1 MYKTI
6 PMFAVAATL
15 VAAVVLGLS
24 SVPTVKADPPAGS
37 FGAAV
42 SDQAKHNQGAFG
54 EHQSTVARESGGLGQ
69 FNCKTCT
76 PLK

>member
-15 VAAVVLGLS
+15 VAAVVLG
-24 SVPTVKADPPAGS
+24 T
-37 FGAAV
+37 
-42 SDQAKHNQGAFG
+42 FG
-54 EHQSTVARESGGLGQ
+54 EHQSTAAKEFGGLGQ